1 MCGGILWIGIFLVGV
16 LFERQDL
23 HICAIFVNVF
33 ADDERQQLCYA
44 GRSYEAKKLQI
55 SLIHT

>member
-1 MCGGILWIGIFLVGV
+1 MLV
-16 LFERQDL
+16 ERQDL